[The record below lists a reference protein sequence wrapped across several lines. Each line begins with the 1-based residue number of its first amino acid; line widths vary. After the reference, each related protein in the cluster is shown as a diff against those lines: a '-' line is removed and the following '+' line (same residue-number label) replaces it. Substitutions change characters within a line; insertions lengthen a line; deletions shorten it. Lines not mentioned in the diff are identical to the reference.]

1 MSPLSDENTDPADAT
16 GIPQNQPTDQP
27 NLQAPDYPVNIIGKP
42 SAGILGNDVMAPS
55 STSGVH
61 LKHSANTIEP
71 LKPDVP
77 AGNTNPLIPT
87 ENPLLTN
94 TVAVSPAVV
103 SFSPGE
109 PITPAVTAAGATTGL
124 VAGTTAGT
132 VEIATSLPVT
142 GPTPVAVASPD
153 AVKTNPLPG
162 ATTQPVV
169 VSPQLSNPVVSTMPE
184 SNSAG
189 TPASHKKFLP
199 KHFKLGLIVAAVVV
213 VLGGGSALA
222 YFGYYMNPNTI
233 WSQSMGNMNGGYNK
247 LTSYLNTS
255 SKTQYKGVSE
265 NGSFKLQAFGSSYSG
280 SLKSQSEG
288 AAATVSAKV
297 DLGIANLDLE
307 VRSVAAAGNSTP
319 DLYLQLS
326 GIKSLSSYLGS
337 GFGTELGSLD
347 GQWIEINHNLL
358 NDIKNNFVKQQ
369 ETQTSSPKLTWSEIY
384 SFLQSAGNVD
394 QKYLFSTNSSTAVTK
409 VIKNI
414 GLKTVNGHSTY
425 EFKVGFVP
433 AHAKAYVT
441 AMCGALQQS
450 DLGGYIK
457 AETGDTV
464 GNSSTCTQLESA
476 AASLKSS
483 DTVDIWADTST
494 RLIYQVQ
501 VADPSSPAA
510 NFIDIGLNYKGGSS
524 YPFYVSGQEK
534 DGSTTIGYSVVATL
548 DEANNSVN
556 LVIGANGTGSD
567 QIKFSSSFALA
578 PSNANLSVQAPSN
591 AMPITTVL
599 NNLGLGNYVTELQD
613 SSGIQLSSLS
623 KLKAGTSPSDAQL
636 VASLISTSFNL
647 SSAAIKD

>member
-1 MSPLSDENTDPADAT
+1 
-16 GIPQNQPTDQP
+16 
-27 NLQAPDYPVNIIGKP
+27 
-42 SAGILGNDVMAPS
+42 
-55 STSGVH
+55 
-61 LKHSANTIEP
+61 
-71 LKPDVP
+71 
-77 AGNTNPLIPT
+77 
-87 ENPLLTN
+87 
-94 TVAVSPAVV
+94 
-103 SFSPGE
+103 
-109 PITPAVTAAGATTGL
+109 
-124 VAGTTAGT
+124 
-132 VEIATSLPVT
+132 
-142 GPTPVAVASPD
+142 
-153 AVKTNPLPG
+153 
-162 ATTQPVV
+162 
-169 VSPQLSNPVVSTMPE
+169 
-184 SNSAG
+184 
-189 TPASHKKFLP
+189 
-199 KHFKLGLIVAAVVV
+199 
-213 VLGGGSALA
+213 
-222 YFGYYMNPNTI
+222 
-233 WSQSMGNMNGGYNK
+233 
-247 LTSYLNTS
+247 
-255 SKTQYKGVSE
+255 
-265 NGSFKLQAFGSSYSG
+265 
-280 SLKSQSEG
+280 
-288 AAATVSAKV
+288 
-297 DLGIANLDLE
+297 
-307 VRSVAAAGNSTP
+307 
-319 DLYLQLS
+319 
-326 GIKSLSSYLGS
+326 
-337 GFGTELGSLD
+337 
-347 GQWIEINHNLL
+347 
-358 NDIKNNFVKQQ
+358 
-369 ETQTSSPKLTWSEIY
+369 
-384 SFLQSAGNVD
+384 
-394 QKYLFSTNSSTAVTK
+394 
-409 VIKNI
+409 
-414 GLKTVNGHSTY
+414 
-425 EFKVGFVP
+425 
-433 AHAKAYVT
+433 
-441 AMCGALQQS
+441 MCGALQQS